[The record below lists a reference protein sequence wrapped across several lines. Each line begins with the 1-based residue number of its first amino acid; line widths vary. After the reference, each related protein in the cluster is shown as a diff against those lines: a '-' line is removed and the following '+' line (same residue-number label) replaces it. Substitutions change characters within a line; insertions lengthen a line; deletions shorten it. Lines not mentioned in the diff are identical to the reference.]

1 MEYQYLKLANK
12 LEQQIQAGEYRAGE
26 KLPSLRKLR
35 ESTGRSISTV
45 YQAYEELENRG
56 LVEVRE
62 KSGFFARPLLHDIL
76 PLPKQGVSPVRG

>member
-1 MEYQYLKLANK
+1 MEYHYIKIANQ
-12 LEQQIQAGEYRAGE
+12 LERQITAGEYLAGE

-35 ESTGRSISTV
+35 AATGRSISTV

-62 KSGFFARPLLHDIL
+62 KSGFWISEQLYQKALETV
-76 PLPKQGVSPVRG
+76 GE